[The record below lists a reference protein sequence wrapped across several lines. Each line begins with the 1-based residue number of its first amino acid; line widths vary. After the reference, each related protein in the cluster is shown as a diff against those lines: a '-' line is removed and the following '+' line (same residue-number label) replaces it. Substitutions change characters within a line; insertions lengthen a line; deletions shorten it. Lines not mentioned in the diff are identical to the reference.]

1 MIMDEQ
7 VISANKIG
15 IVTICLNVFLCLCK
29 FSAAYKTSS
38 LSILSDAFNNLS
50 DIGNALLIL
59 IGYYFT
65 NKPADEKHPY
75 GHGRFEYMMS
85 QAVSLMI
92 ISVGFNLLTSSIRR
106 ILHPEPVIREPA
118 TIPILILAI
127 LIKLFMA
134 FYFDRNYKKTKMS
147 TMEVQKLDS
156 LSDVGQTIVVLLAY
170 VFSSMTTLPIDA
182 VIGLCLSFFI
192 IFNGIKI
199 LVKNTST
206 LLGEKV
212 DDEVYDQIRK
222 ILDRAEGIEG
232 YHDLL
237 LHSYGHKIYGSCDV
251 EIDEKLSLKKAH
263 DALEII
269 ELQIRDEAGV
279 GLSLHPDPHTKNKK
293 ILKYKEKLQEYL
305 SSLNIAFH
313 DFHYNDELKMYFLDI
328 VIPYDRKDDES
339 EIKDKIKEILD
350 DQAVRVE
357 TDRN

>member
-1 MIMDEQ
+1 MLMNEQ
-7 VISANKIG
+7 KVSANKIG
-15 IVTICLNVFLCLCK
+15 IMTVCLNAFLCLCK
-29 FSAAYKTSS
+29 FFAAYRTSS

-59 IGYYFT
+59 IGYYLT

-92 ISVGFNLLTSSIRR
+92 ISVGFNLLTSSIDR
-106 ILHPEPVIREPA
+106 IIHPQPINREPA
-118 TIPILILAI
+118 IIPILILAI
-127 LIKLFMA
+127 LVKLFMA
-134 FYFDRNYKKTKMS
+134 FYFDQYYRKTKMS

-156 LSDVGQTIVVLLAY
+156 LSDVGQTIVVVLAY
-170 VFSSMTTLPIDA
+170 VFSGMTSWPVDA

-199 LVKNTST
+199 LVKNSST

-222 ILDRAEGIEG
+222 ILDESEGIEG

-251 EIDEKLSLKKAH
+251 EIDEKLSLKKVH
-263 DALEII
+263 DVLEII
-269 ELQIRDEAGV
+269 QLQIKDKTSVA
-279 GLSLHPDPHTKNKK
+279 LSLHPDPHTKSKK
-293 ILKYKEKLQEYL
+293 ILKYREKLQEYL
-305 SSLNIAFH
+305 SPMNIAFH

-328 VIPYDRKDDES
+328 VLPYDHRDDEN
-339 EIKDKIKEILD
+339 EIKEEIKKILD
-350 DQAVRVE
+350 DQSVRIE